1 MAFVRHC
8 CRNIHFKIS
17 VQSVRQ
23 CSVPR
28 ITRPQRDFPDRADR
42 EVRQLEQPK
51 TYRQRPT
58 ETTEHEDKQ
67 SVDINSII
75 MDWI

>member
-28 ITRPQRDFPDRADR
+28 ITRPQRDFPDR

-51 TYRQRPT
+51 AYRQRPT
-58 ETTEHEDKQ
+58 ETTEHEDTQ
-67 SVDINSII
+67 SVDIYSLI